1 MHIRGSAQGLVR
13 QASPGDLLGSARNI
27 YSTISFSVC
36 YNRHFQLSVSV
47 VLNSVC
53 MQPLV
58 DIFGKLR
65 DTGSWAGA
73 FPGINPQ
80 DDSAE

>member
-1 MHIRGSAQGLVR
+1 
-13 QASPGDLLGSARNI
+13 
-27 YSTISFSVC
+27 
-36 YNRHFQLSVSV
+36 
-47 VLNSVC
+47 VC